1 MRFDWRAV
9 PLIAASVTAL
19 AQAVDA
25 PALRYAAPVAVT
37 SPGAFVRLP
46 LPPEVYARSRDGA
59 LADLRVVDASGA
71 RVPFALLRARPDELG
86 YDDVRLPVSIYP
98 LPPQAAVGTL
108 PAHMELRIDGGQ
120 LLLRS
125 QPGAPRPAAAAG
137 PAARP
142 GWLIDLGERK
152 PDDPLPRHVELR
164 WSGPA
169 EFSAG
174 YRLESS
180 TDLRRWQPAGGGQVM
195 ALAGAAGVPG
205 ATTSLQQ
212 PRVTL
217 PAEPGR
223 YLRLRWTDPAAAP
236 AVTAADAIAEK
247 PRSRTLDAPAT
258 LKLAAS
264 PEPAGAVPADAQ
276 AGAQTARSLHLDL
289 GGVLDLRDLDLV
301 LPPGTQVLPLR
312 VQRRNTPAER
322 WTDVTAAVAYR
333 IERPADAGG
342 TSFSPPLTL
351 NVRTRYL
358 RLVPDDRASAIDS
371 ARTSAVARVQLASLL
386 FAAQG
391 TPPYRLQVGAPP
403 QAVFTDG
410 ALPLATLVPLLDQER
425 ARFGRA
431 ELGAF
436 TEVAAVAQQVAR
448 DEQLAA
454 WRPRLLWAV
463 LLAGVA
469 GLGFMVWRLAR
480 GGAAS
485 AHPTSHQRPGP
496 TPDPAPDPT
505 SRRTPDQTPSQRPNQ
520 TPNQTPDQT
529 PDQTPR

>member
-1 MRFDWRAV
+1 MRFDARPALMLML
-9 PLIAASVTAL
+9 PACAL
-19 AQAVDA
+19 AWAVDA
-25 PALRYAAPVAVT
+25 PDLRYEAPLAVT
-37 SPGAFVRLP
+37 TPGAFVRLP

-59 LADLRVVDASGA
+59 LADLRVVDATGA

-86 YDDVRLPVSIYP
+86 YDDVRVPVSIYP
-98 LPPQAAVGTL
+98 LPPLAAAETL
-108 PAHMELRIDGGQ
+108 PAHLELRIDGGK

-125 QPGAPRPAAAAG
+125 QAGAPRPAAAAAAG
-137 PAARP
+137 AAARP

-152 PDDPLPRHVELR
+152 PDDPVPRHVELR

-174 YRLESS
+174 YRLDSS
-180 TDLRRWQPAGGGQVM
+180 ADLRQWRPAGGGQVM
-195 ALAGAAGVPG
+195 ALAGAAGAPG

-212 PRVTL
+212 PRVAL
-217 PAEPGR
+217 PANPGR

-264 PEPAGAVPADAQ
+264 PEPAGAAPADAQ
-276 AGAQTARSLHLDL
+276 AARALHLDL
-289 GGVLDLRDLDLV
+289 GGVLDVRDLDLV

-333 IERPADAGG
+333 IERPAAQGG
-342 TSFSPPLTL
+342 SSFSPPLTL
-351 NVRTRYL
+351 NVSTRYL
-358 RLVPDDRASAIDS
+358 RLVPDERAPAIDS
-371 ARTSAVARVQLASLL
+371 VRTSAVARVQLASVV

-391 TPPYRLQVGAPP
+391 TPPYRLQVGAPGN
-403 QAVFTDG
+403 ARLTDG
-410 ALPLATLVPLLDQER
+410 ALPLPTLVPLLDQER

-431 ELGAF
+431 EPGAF
-436 TEVAAVAQQVAR
+436 AEVPAVAQQVAR
-448 DEQLAA
+448 DELLAA

-463 LLAGVA
+463 LLVGVA
-469 GLGFMVWRLAR
+469 GLGFIVWRLAR
-480 GGAAS
+480 GAA
-485 AHPTSHQRPGP
+485 AVPPPHV
-496 TPDPAPDPT
+496 
-505 SRRTPDQTPSQRPNQ
+505 
-520 TPNQTPDQT
+520 
-529 PDQTPR
+529 DQTPR

>member
-1 MRFDWRAV
+1 MRCDRRIV
-9 PLIAASVTAL
+9 LLLGMAAATLVS
-19 AQAVDA
+19 AQNADA

-37 SPGAFVRLP
+37 TPGAFVRLP
-46 LPPEVYARSRDGA
+46 LPPEAYAKSRDGA
-59 LADLRVVDASGA
+59 LADLRIVDATGA

-98 LPPQAAVGTL
+98 LPPQAAGETL
-108 PAHMELRIDGGQ
+108 PANVELRIDGGK

-125 QPGAPRPAAAAG
+125 QAGMPRAAAPTAG
-137 PAARP
+137 GARP

-152 PDDPLPRHVELR
+152 PEDPVPRHVELR

-174 YRLESS
+174 YRLDTS
-180 TDLRRWQPAGGGQVM
+180 TDLRHWLPAGGGQLM
-195 ALAGAAGVPG
+195 ALGGSAGAPG
-205 ATTSLQQ
+205 AATSLQQ
-212 PRVTL
+212 PRVAL
-217 PAEPGR
+217 PADPAR
-223 YLRLRWTDPAAAP
+223 YLRLRWTDAAAAP

-276 AGAQTARSLHLDL
+276 AARALHLDL
-289 GGVLDLRDLDLV
+289 GGVLDVRDLDLV

-322 WTDVTAAVAYR
+322 WSDVTAAVAYR
-333 IERPADAGG
+333 IERPAAQGG
-342 TSFSPPLTL
+342 TSFSPPLPL
-351 NVRTRYL
+351 NVSTRYL
-358 RLVPDDRASAIDS
+358 RLVPDERAPAIDS
-371 ARTSAVARVQLASLL
+371 ARTSAVARVQLASVV

-403 QAVFTDG
+403 KAPLRDG
-410 ALPLATLVPLLDQER
+410 ALPLATLVPELDVER

-436 TEVAAVAQQVAR
+436 TELAEVARQVAR

-469 GLGFMVWRLAR
+469 GLGLMVWRLAR
-480 GGAAS
+480 GGANTAATPATTAS
-485 AHPTSHQRPGP
+485 
-496 TPDPAPDPT
+496 PAAAPAATAAAPAA
-505 SRRTPDQTPSQRPNQ
+505 PQA
-520 TPNQTPDQT
+520 
-529 PDQTPR
+529 DQTPR

>member
-1 MRFDWRAV
+1 MRPELRLVF
-9 PLIAASVTAL
+9 LIALPACAL

-25 PALRYAAPVAVT
+25 PNLRYAAPLTVGT
-37 SPGAFVRLP
+37 PGAFVRLP
-46 LPPEVYARSRDGA
+46 LPPEVYAKSRDGA
-59 LADLRVVDASGA
+59 LADLRVVDATGA

-86 YDDVRLPVSIYP
+86 YDDERVPVSIYP
-98 LPPQAAVGTL
+98 LPPQAAAETL
-108 PAHMELRIDGGQ
+108 PAHVELRIDGGK

-125 QPGAPRPAAAAG
+125 QAGAPRPAAAAG
-137 PAARP
+137 AAARP

-152 PDDPLPRHVELR
+152 PDDPVPRHVELR

-174 YRLESS
+174 YRLDSS
-180 TDLRRWQPAGGGQVM
+180 PDLRRWQPAGGGQVM
-195 ALAGAAGVPG
+195 ALAGAAGAPG
-205 ATTSLQQ
+205 AATSLQQ
-212 PRVTL
+212 PRLAL
-217 PAEPGR
+217 PADPGR

-236 AVTAADAIAEK
+236 TVTAADAIAEK

-264 PEPAGAVPADAQ
+264 PEPAGAAPADAQ
-276 AGAQTARSLHLDL
+276 SARALHLDL
-289 GGVLDLRDLDLV
+289 GGVLDVRDLDLV

-312 VQRRNTPAER
+312 VQRRNAPAER
-322 WTDVTAAVAYR
+322 WSDVTAAVAYR
-333 IERPADAGG
+333 IERPAAQGG

-351 NVRTRYL
+351 NVSTRYL
-358 RLVPDDRASAIDS
+358 RLVPDERAPAIDS

-391 TPPYRLQVGAPP
+391 TPPYRLLVGAPP
-403 QAVFTDG
+403 GAVLKDG
-410 ALPLATLVPLLDQER
+410 ALPLATLVPQLDAER

-436 TEVAAVAQQVAR
+436 SEQAEVAQQVAR

-480 GGAAS
+480 GGGA
-485 AHPTSHQRPGP
+485 
-496 TPDPAPDPT
+496 PADRAP
-505 SRRTPDQTPSQRPNQ
+505 SQTPSQ
-520 TPNQTPDQT
+520 
-529 PDQTPR
+529 

>member
-1 MRFDWRAV
+1 MRFEWRTVLFICAAV
-9 PLIAASVTAL
+9 PAL
-19 AQAVDA
+19 GQTKDA
-25 PALRYAAPVAVT
+25 PDLRYESPVTVA

-59 LADLRVVDASGA
+59 LADLRVVDARGA

-86 YDDVRLPVSIYP
+86 YDDVRVPVGIYP
-98 LPPQAAVGTL
+98 LPPQAAAQTL

-125 QPGAPRPAAAAG
+125 QAGAPRPAAAAG
-137 PAARP
+137 AASRP

-152 PDDPLPRHVELR
+152 PDDPVPRQVELR

-174 YRLESS
+174 YRLDSS
-180 TDLRRWQPAGGGQVM
+180 TDLRQWHPAGGGQVM
-195 ALAGAAGVPG
+195 ALAGAAGAPG

-212 PRVTL
+212 PRVAL

-258 LKLAAS
+258 LKLGAS
-264 PEPAGAVPADAQ
+264 PEPAGAGPADAQ
-276 AGAQTARSLHLDL
+276 AAAQAARALHLDL
-289 GGVLDLRDLDLV
+289 GAVLDLRDLDLV

-312 VQRRNTPAER
+312 VQRRNSPAER

-342 TSFSPPLTL
+342 SSFSPPLTL

-358 RLVPDDRASAIDS
+358 RLVPDDRAPAIDS
-371 ARTSAVARVQLASLL
+371 TRTSAVARVQLASLL

-403 QAVFTDG
+403 KAVLTDG
-410 ALPLATLVPLLDQER
+410 ALPVATLVPLLDEER

-480 GGAAS
+480 GGAAA
-485 AHPTSHQRPGP
+485 AHQTSSQGPGRVSGQAS
-496 TPDPAPDPT
+496 DR
-505 SRRTPDQTPSQRPNQ
+505 SPNQ
-520 TPNQTPDQT
+520 ALDQALDQA

>member
-1 MRFDWRAV
+1 MRFEWRVVLLVAAAV
-9 PLIAASVTAL
+9 PAL
-19 AQAVDA
+19 AQPVDA
-25 PALRYAAPVAVT
+25 PSLRYAAPVVVS

-46 LPPEVYARSRDGA
+46 LPPEAYARSRDGA
-59 LADLRVVDASGA
+59 LADIRVVDATGV

-86 YDDVRLPVSIYP
+86 YDDVRVPVSIYP
-98 LPPQAAVGTL
+98 LPPQAAAGTL
-108 PAHMELRIDGGQ
+108 PANVELRIDGGR
-120 LLLRS
+120 LLLRT
-125 QPGAPRPAAAAG
+125 PAGAPLPAAAV
-137 PAARP
+137 PATRP

-152 PDDPLPRHVELR
+152 PDDPVPRQVELR

-174 YRLESS
+174 YRLDSS
-180 TDLRRWQPAGGGQVM
+180 ADLRQWRPAGGGQVM
-195 ALAGAAGVPG
+195 ALAGAAGAPG

-212 PRVTL
+212 PRVAL
-217 PAEPGR
+217 PANPGR

-264 PEPAGAVPADAQ
+264 PEPAGAAPADAQ
-276 AGAQTARSLHLDL
+276 AARALHLDL
-289 GGVLDLRDLDLV
+289 GGVLDVRDLDLV

-322 WTDVTAAVAYR
+322 WTDVAAAVAYR

-358 RLVPDDRASAIDS
+358 RLVPDDRAPAIDS
-371 ARTSAVARVQLASLL
+371 ARTSAVARVQLASVV

-403 QAVFTDG
+403 KAPLKDG
-410 ALPLATLVPLLDQER
+410 ALPLATLVPQPDAER
-425 ARFGRA
+425 ARFGSA
-431 ELGAF
+431 ALGAF
-436 TEVAAVAQQVAR
+436 TEVPAVAQQVAR

-480 GGAAS
+480 GGAA
-485 AHPTSHQRPGP
+485 APG
-496 TPDPAPDPT
+496 
-505 SRRTPDQTPSQRPNQ
+505 
-520 TPNQTPDQT
+520 
-529 PDQTPR
+529 QTPR

>member
-1 MRFDWRAV
+1 MRCDWRVGVLLWGA
-9 PLIAASVTAL
+9 LTMLASAQEPVQKPAPTATHT
-19 AQAVDA
+19 ATQGPDA
-25 PALRYAAPVAVT
+25 PALRYSAPVTVAT
-37 SPGAFVRLP
+37 PGAFVRLP
-46 LPPEVYARSRDGA
+46 LPPEAYAKSRDGA
-59 LADLRVVDASGA
+59 LADLRLVDATGA

-98 LPPQAAVGTL
+98 LPPQAAAETL
-108 PAHMELRIDGGQ
+108 PANVELRIDGGR

-125 QPGAPRPAAAAG
+125 QAGAARPAASSA

-152 PDDPLPRHVELR
+152 PDAPVPRHVELR

-174 YRLESS
+174 YRLDGSA
-180 TDLRRWQPAGGGQVM
+180 DLRQWQPAGSGQLM
-195 ALAGAAGVPG
+195 ALAGSATAGGAPG
-205 ATTSLQQ
+205 AAAPLQQ
-212 PRVTL
+212 PRVAL
-217 PAEPGR
+217 PANPGR

-236 AVTAADAIAEK
+236 TVTAADAIAEK
-247 PRSRTLDAPAT
+247 PRSHTLDAPAT

-264 PEPAGAVPADAQ
+264 PEPTGDAPADAQ
-276 AGAQTARSLHLDL
+276 AARALHLDL
-289 GGVLDLRDLDLV
+289 GGVLDVRDLDLV

-322 WTDVTAAVAYR
+322 WTDVAAAVAYR

-358 RLVPDDRASAIDS
+358 RLVPDDRAPAIDS
-371 ARTSAVARVQLASLL
+371 ARTSAVARVQLASVV

-403 QAVFTDG
+403 KAPLNDG
-410 ALPLATLVPLLDQER
+410 ALPLATLVPQPDAER
-425 ARFGRA
+425 ARFGSA
-431 ELGAF
+431 ALGTF
-436 TEVAAVAQQVAR
+436 TEVPAVAQQVAR

-480 GGAAS
+480 GGAA
-485 AHPTSHQRPGP
+485 APG
-496 TPDPAPDPT
+496 
-505 SRRTPDQTPSQRPNQ
+505 
-520 TPNQTPDQT
+520 
-529 PDQTPR
+529 QTPR

>member
-1 MRFDWRAV
+1 
-9 PLIAASVTAL
+9 
-19 AQAVDA
+19 
-25 PALRYAAPVAVT
+25 
-37 SPGAFVRLP
+37 
-46 LPPEVYARSRDGA
+46 
-59 LADLRVVDASGA
+59 
-71 RVPFALLRARPDELG
+71 
-86 YDDVRLPVSIYP
+86 
-98 LPPQAAVGTL
+98 
-108 PAHMELRIDGGQ
+108 
-120 LLLRS
+120 
-125 QPGAPRPAAAAG
+125 
-137 PAARP
+137 
-142 GWLIDLGERK
+142 
-152 PDDPLPRHVELR
+152 
-164 WSGPA
+164 
-169 EFSAG
+169 
-174 YRLESS
+174 
-180 TDLRRWQPAGGGQVM
+180 
-195 ALAGAAGVPG
+195 
-205 ATTSLQQ
+205 
-212 PRVTL
+212 
-217 PAEPGR
+217 
-223 YLRLRWTDPAAAP
+223 
-236 AVTAADAIAEK
+236 VTAADAIAEK

-264 PEPAGAVPADAQ
+264 PEPAGAAPADAQ
-276 AGAQTARSLHLDL
+276 AAAQAARSLHLDL

-312 VQRRNTPAER
+312 VQRRNTAAER

-358 RLVPDDRASAIDS
+358 RLVPDDRAPAIDS
-371 ARTSAVARVQLASLL
+371 ARTGAVARVQLASLL

-480 GGAAS
+480 GGAAPGHP
-485 AHPTSHQRPGP
+485 AAHHPPHPTSDPA
-496 TPDPAPDPT
+496 PDPAPDPA
-505 SRRTPDQTPSQRPNQ
+505 SRRPAGQGPAQTPAQP
-520 TPNQTPDQT
+520 